1 MDNLEKVFEK
11 IMGSVDLKEGLAKA
25 LKNNTVQ
32 EFMKKLGVDE
42 PLEKIMAFLK
52 DKKFDLPDIDLKQ
65 ASGLLGKLKGLFGKK

>member
-42 PLEKIMAFLK
+42 SLEKTMAFLK
-52 DKKFDLPDIDLKQ
+52 DKKFDLGDIDLKQ

>member
-52 DKKFDLPDIDLKQ
+52 DKKFDLGDIDLKQ